1 MIKPWIFEFFPA
13 PANPAHDA
21 GPEVTAAHF
30 AAYLDLWQRAEALGF
45 EGIFFSEH
53 HFGPGYSPSPNLLI
67 AALASRTHS
76 LRLGVMGSCCPT
88 TSPGAWSRRSACSI
102 I

>member
-21 GPEVTAAHF
+21 GPGGTAAHF
-30 AAYLDLWQRAEALGF
+30 AAYLDLWQRTEALGF

-53 HFGPGYSPSPNLLI
+53 HFG
-67 AALASRTHS
+67 R
-76 LRLGVMGSCCPT
+76 GV
-88 TSPGAWSRRSACSI
+88 GAWIGRRVGLVCANAPVRFDERI
-102 I
+102 LA